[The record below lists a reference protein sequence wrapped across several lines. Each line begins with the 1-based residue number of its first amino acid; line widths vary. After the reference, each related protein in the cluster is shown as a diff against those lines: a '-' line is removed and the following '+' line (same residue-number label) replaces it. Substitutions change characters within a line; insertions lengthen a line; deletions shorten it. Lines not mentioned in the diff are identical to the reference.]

1 MAKPKNKDKD
11 TRVSSLNN
19 NLHRVTGAATIF
31 TLALTIM
38 TGMMIAASSMTA
50 IPAAASVMTTT
61 TDNATT
67 TAPQLVYQ
75 ELRRPISNIP
85 INETHLSVTYSGNGT
100 LTQPDT
106 GETINTTSDGTAIV
120 AFMTQSTVGS
130 ETLRTEDGETATVT
144 IHEIVTF
151 DPAAMNGEPPKGIA
165 IAVIHNVT
173 GGGVLEPFDG
183 MVLVGADE
191 IQPNDDSH
199 ITFWEAQ
206 SMISLLPSSTTA
218 PNIDGNTTTVE
229 E

>member
-11 TRVSSLNN
+11 IRVSLNSN
-19 NLHRVTGAATIF
+19 FHRVAGAGTIF
-31 TLALTIM
+31 TLSITIVM
-38 TGMMIAASSMTA
+38 VMMIAASSMTA

-61 TDNATT
+61 TDNNATT
-67 TAPQLVYQ
+67 TAPQLAYQ

-85 INETHLSVTYSGNGT
+85 INETHLSATYSGNGT

-106 GETINTTSDGTAIV
+106 GENINITSDGTAIV
-120 AFMTQSTVGS
+120 SFMTQSTVGS
-130 ETLRTEDGETATVT
+130 ETLRTEDGETATVR
-144 IHEIVTF
+144 IHEIVPF

-173 GGGVLEPFDG
+173 GGALEPFDG

-199 ITFWEAQ
+199 ITFWESQ
-206 SMISLLPSSTTA
+206 SVLALLPSPTTA
-218 PNIDGNTTTVE
+218 PTTDGNTITAE